1 MAEVHCCT
9 NLLIIDCI
17 YVSNYILIA
26 LESLRTTSFKNQMTL
41 MNGNRAVTMAIQ
53 LKTSLAAFLYIV
65 ENLFS
70 KEENTNLKI
79 QMHTD

>member
-1 MAEVHCCT
+1 
-9 NLLIIDCI
+9 
-17 YVSNYILIA
+17 
-26 LESLRTTSFKNQMTL
+26 
-41 MNGNRAVTMAIQ
+41 MNASGNRAVTMAIQ